1 MFKKIKK
8 KSYINF
14 VSILCA
20 LLVPLFITGP
30 FLPDLLVSLLSI
42 GFLYYSFLNRKKKE
56 IFKIYQNFYFYIFII
71 FCLVC
76 IISSLLSENI
86 LFSFES
92 SLFYFRIGIFA
103 LLMIYLINK
112 NKKILEYFYYSFLIS
127 FIALVI
133 DGNIQYF
140 TGENLFGLKIISK
153 RISSFFGNEL
163 ILGSYL
169 ARLYPLFF
177 ALFIIKPKKNIT
189 EIILVSVLFV
199 SIDVLIF
206 ISGERTAFF
215 LFNLSTLFIIVFI
228 RQFKLLRIIV
238 FLCSFIIIF
247 IIGSQNER
255 LYSRFV
261 ETPITSMGLDKAN
274 SEKKIFT
281 STHDSLYRTSWNMFL
296 DKPILGHG
304 PKLFRV
310 KCKDEK
316 FKVGDSKCHTHP
328 HNFYIQLLAETGI
341 IGFSFLFGLL
351 IYFFYLIYKQVIN
364 KYFLKRDFL
373 SDYQICLLAG
383 LLITIWPLIPNGSF
397 FNNHLM
403 LLYSLQIG
411 FFRKKINIK
420 KFGPFYKV
428 EETLKKYINNFKHL
442 IKKI

>member
-1 MFKKIKK
+1 
-8 KSYINF
+8 
-14 VSILCA
+14 
-20 LLVPLFITGP
+20 
-30 FLPDLLVSLLSI
+30 
-42 GFLYYSFLNRKKKE
+42 
-56 IFKIYQNFYFYIFII
+56 
-71 FCLVC
+71 
-76 IISSLLSENI
+76 
-86 LFSFES
+86 
-92 SLFYFRIGIFA
+92 
-103 LLMIYLINK
+103 
-112 NKKILEYFYYSFLIS
+112 
-127 FIALVI
+127 
-133 DGNIQYF
+133 
-140 TGENLFGLKIISK
+140 
-153 RISSFFGNEL
+153 
-163 ILGSYL
+163 
-169 ARLYPLFF
+169 
-177 ALFIIKPKKNIT
+177 
-189 EIILVSVLFV
+189 
-199 SIDVLIF
+199 
-206 ISGERTAFF
+206 
-215 LFNLSTLFIIVFI
+215 
-228 RQFKLLRIIV
+228 
-238 FLCSFIIIF
+238 
-247 IIGSQNER
+247 
-255 LYSRFV
+255 
-261 ETPITSMGLDKAN
+261 MGLDKAN

>member
-1 MFKKIKK
+1 MLKKIKK
-8 KSYINF
+8 KSYTNL

-20 LLVPLFITGP
+20 FLVPLLITGP

-56 IFKIYQNFYFYIFII
+56 IFQIYQNFYFYIFIL

-76 IISSLLSENI
+76 IISSLLSENV
-86 LFSFES
+86 LLSFES

-103 LLMIYLINK
+103 LLIVYLINK
-112 NKKILEYFYYSFLIS
+112 NNKIITYFYYSFLIS
-127 FIALVI
+127 FFSLVV
-133 DGNIQYF
+133 DGYVQYL
-140 TGENLFGLKIISK
+140 TGENLFGMGISSK
-153 RISSFFGNEL
+153 RISSFFGDEL

-177 ALFIIKPKKNIT
+177 ALFILKPKKNIT
-189 EIILVSVLFV
+189 EIILISFLFV

-215 LFNLSTLFIIVFI
+215 LFNLSTLFIIIFI
-228 RQFKLLRIIV
+228 RQFKLLRITV
-238 FLCSFIIIF
+238 FVFSFIIITM
-247 IIGSQNER
+247 IGAQNEG
-255 LYSRFV
+255 LYSRFIK
-261 ETPITSMGLDKAN
+261 EPITSMGLDKTN
-274 SEKKIFT
+274 NEKKIFT
-281 STHDSLYRTSWNMFL
+281 SAHDSLYRTSWSMFL

-316 FKVGDSKCHTHP
+316 FKFGNSKCHTHP

-341 IGFSFLFGLL
+341 VGFSFLFGLL
-351 IYFFYLIYKQVIN
+351 IYFIYLVYKQIVHR
-364 KYFLKRDFL
+364 YFLKRDFL
-373 SDYQICLLAG
+373 TDYQICLLAG
-383 LLITIWPLIPNGSF
+383 LLITIWPIAPNGNF
-397 FNNHLM
+397 FNNYLM
-403 LLYSLQIG
+403 LMYSLQIG

-428 EETLKKYINNFKHL
+428 EEILKKIYKKH
-442 IKKI
+442 KF

>member
-1 MFKKIKK
+1 
-8 KSYINF
+8 
-14 VSILCA
+14 
-20 LLVPLFITGP
+20 
-30 FLPDLLVSLLSI
+30 
-42 GFLYYSFLNRKKKE
+42 
-56 IFKIYQNFYFYIFII
+56 
-71 FCLVC
+71 
-76 IISSLLSENI
+76 
-86 LFSFES
+86 
-92 SLFYFRIGIFA
+92 
-103 LLMIYLINK
+103 
-112 NKKILEYFYYSFLIS
+112 
-127 FIALVI
+127 
-133 DGNIQYF
+133 
-140 TGENLFGLKIISK
+140 
-153 RISSFFGNEL
+153 
-163 ILGSYL
+163 
-169 ARLYPLFF
+169 
-177 ALFIIKPKKNIT
+177 
-189 EIILVSVLFV
+189 
-199 SIDVLIF
+199 
-206 ISGERTAFF
+206 
-215 LFNLSTLFIIVFI
+215 
-228 RQFKLLRIIV
+228 
-238 FLCSFIIIF
+238 
-247 IIGSQNER
+247 
-255 LYSRFV
+255 
-261 ETPITSMGLDKAN
+261 MGLDKAN

-420 KFGPFYKV
+420 KFGTFYKV